1 MTSRL
6 SFSRMI
12 ENDHSFTV
20 GSRSYDS
27 LHRNRLD
34 YDRQRLIADAL
45 RAFRLNPLVR
55 RIVKL
60 YRYFAL
66 GGNLSIE
73 VRQKPGAHARRVI
86 PQERLIRTQK
96 FLQEFWQHPLN
107 QLDEQ
112 VHEWFDERT
121 LTGEL
126 FLLFSVDPSGMCL
139 VRAVPAESITS
150 IRCAPND
157 YRQELTYHTGTLE
170 DKAWPAYDPLQG
182 QVNFMRHYVINRP
195 VGSTWGESDLFPL
208 LPWISRY
215 TGWLENRATL
225 NYWRQIFVWVVKGK
239 YKSSEERLARQKE
252 IEASP
257 PRPGA
262 ILVGD
267 ESETWETVSP
277 ELDSFEAGADG
288 LALKK
293 QIASGAGIPIH
304 YLAEPESATRTTAE
318 AAGTPTFRNFEDYQN
333 SFFNILRDVAGIA
346 CRVRRTFDPGLLP
359 EPQFVIHGQDITEKD
374 NTALS
379 LAFSRSVQ
387 AAGELYDRKMID
399 TREFLRLAYQSAGQV
414 YDGQSDQPEGLHRP
428 LNANKSRAVPGNPS
442 IKTPPIQID
451 PETGEVLET
460 V

>member
-1 MTSRL
+1 MASRL
-6 SFSRMI
+6 TFNRI
-12 ENDHSFTV
+12 FENDQSFTV
-20 GSRSYDS
+20 GSRSYDH

-66 GGNLSIE
+66 GSNLTIE
-73 VRQKPGAHARRVI
+73 IRDKPALFVKKVI
-86 PQERLIRTQK
+86 PQDKVNRTRK
-96 FLQEFWQHPLN
+96 FLHEFWHHPLN
-107 QLDEQ
+107 QLDDQ
-112 VHEWFDERT
+112 VQEWFDERT

-126 FLLFSVDPSGMCL
+126 FLLFSVDATGMCL
-139 VRAVPAESITS
+139 VRAVPSESITS
-150 IRCAPND
+150 INTALND
-157 YRQELTYHTGTLE
+157 YRQELTYHTGSLE
-170 DKAWPAYDPLQG
+170 DKAWPAYDPQAE
-182 QVNFMRHYVINRP
+182 QACFMRHYVINRP

-239 YKSSEERLARQKE
+239 YKSSEERTARQKE
-252 IEASP
+252 IEARP
-257 PRPGA
+257 PQPGA

-277 ELDSFEAGADG
+277 QLDSFEAGADG

-333 SFFNILRDVAGIA
+333 SFFNILRDVASIA
-346 CRVRRTFDPGLLP
+346 CRIRRTYDPGILP
-359 EPQFVIHGQDITEKD
+359 NPEFVIHGQDITEKD
-374 NTALS
+374 NAALS
-379 LAFSRSVQ
+379 LAFSRSIQ
-387 AAGELYDRKMID
+387 AACELYDRKMID
-399 TREFLRLAYQSAGQV
+399 TREFLRLTYQFAGQV
-414 YDGQSDQPEGLHRP
+414 YDEQTDQPEGLHRP
-428 LNANKSRAVPGNPS
+428 LNVNKTRPVTSSPS
-442 IKTPPIQID
+442 LKTPPIPID
-451 PETGEVLET
+451 PETGEALET
-460 V
+460 P